1 MNIKDI
7 FKSSF
12 LKEYFKKTYLKEIY
26 NWTLFKSVLKRFKY
40 IKICQMINYHL
51 Y

>member
-26 NWTLFKSVLKRFKY
+26 NWILASKTDALRVL
-40 IKICQMINYHL
+40 
-51 Y
+51 

>member
-26 NWTLFKSVLKRFKY
+26 NWTLASKTDALRVL
-40 IKICQMINYHL
+40 
-51 Y
+51 